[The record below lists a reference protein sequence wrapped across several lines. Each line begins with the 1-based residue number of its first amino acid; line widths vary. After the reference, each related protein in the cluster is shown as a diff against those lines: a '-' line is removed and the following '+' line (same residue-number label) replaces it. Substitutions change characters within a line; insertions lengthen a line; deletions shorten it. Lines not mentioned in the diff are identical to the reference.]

1 VKPKTARIE
10 SIDLLRG
17 IVIVIMA
24 IDHVRTYFH
33 ADKFVF
39 DPTDLTQTNPAI
51 FFTRWI
57 THFCAPAFVFLAGIS
72 ASMISQRKTKG
83 ELSRFLFTRGLWLVF
98 IELTII
104 NFAWFFNPSFSFYV
118 LGVIWALGISM
129 IALSILVYLPQKII
143 LAIGLIILFGHNLLD
158 TIHVAG
164 INLKAFI
171 WAIIHDSKRLD
182 FGNPNINA
190 QYPVL
195 AWIGIM
201 ILGYATGALY
211 KKDVSQTTRKKY
223 LMTIGLS
230 AILLFIVLRAVNIYG
245 DPSRWSVQGS
255 TVFSILSFINTTKY
269 PPSLLYSL
277 MTLGPCLVFLAIMEK
292 PLGSWAQPLLHF
304 GRVPMFFYI
313 LHLYLIHLMVIIA
326 LVITGGDWHDAIIV
340 DGLRNF
346 HPPGYGF
353 SLGVVYL
360 IWITVILILYP
371 LCKWYDRYKMSHKDK
386 WWLSYL

>member
-1 VKPKTARIE
+1 VTTKTTRIE

-24 IDHVRTYFH
+24 LDHVRNYFH

-39 DPTDLTQTNPAI
+39 DATDLTQTNPAI

-72 ASMISQRKTKG
+72 ASMISQRKTKR

-98 IELTII
+98 VELTIV
-104 NFAWFFNPSFSFYV
+104 NFGWFFNLTFSFQV

-143 LAIGLIILFGHNLLD
+143 LAIGLIILLGHNMLD
-158 TIHVAG
+158 NIHVAG
-164 INLKAFI
+164 TSLKAFV
-171 WAIIHDSKRLD
+171 WAVIHDSKRFE
-182 FGNPNINA
+182 FGYPNVNA

-201 ILGYATGALY
+201 TLGYATGTLY
-211 KKDVSQTTRKKY
+211 KKGVIQVARKKY
-223 LMTIGLS
+223 LMMLGLS
-230 AILLFIVLRAVNIYG
+230 AILLFIIIRALNIYG
-245 DPSRWSVQGS
+245 DPSKWSIQGT
-255 TVFSILSFINTTKY
+255 TVFSILSFLNTTKY

-277 MTLGPCLVFLAIMEK
+277 MTLGPCLVFLSIMEK
-292 PLGSWAQPLLHF
+292 PLGSWAQPFLHF

-313 LHLYLIHLMVIIA
+313 LHIYLIHLMATIA
-326 LVITGGDWHDAIIV
+326 LVLTGGDWHDAIII
-340 DGLRNF
+340 DGFRSF
-346 HPPGYGF
+346 HPPGFGF

-360 IWITVILILYP
+360 VWITAILILYP
-371 LCKWYDRYKMSHKDK
+371 FCKWYDGYKMSHKDK